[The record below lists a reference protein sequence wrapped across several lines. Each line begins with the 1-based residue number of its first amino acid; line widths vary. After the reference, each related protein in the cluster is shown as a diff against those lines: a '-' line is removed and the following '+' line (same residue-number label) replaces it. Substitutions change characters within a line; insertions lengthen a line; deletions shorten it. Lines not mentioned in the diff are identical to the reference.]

1 MHHYQSKGTRFLSEY
16 WIISMNLPKIKDQKR
31 SSRLKTVHTTQKSQT
46 TLPGRG
52 YEFGFVIDTSAI
64 GHFPY
69 LES

>member
-1 MHHYQSKGTRFLSEY
+1 LSRGLGDVY
-16 WIISMNLPKIKDQKR
+16 KR
-31 SSRLKTVHTTQKSQT
+31 QVHTIQKSQT